1 MIRLQWN
8 LIQKLFM
15 KTIGLLGGLSWQST
29 ALYYRFINE
38 EINHR
43 LGKNHSARICMYS
56 FDFQEIEYM
65 QHQGLWESLCQ
76 KLIEAALILER
87 SGAEIL
93 LICSNTMH
101 RCFEEIKQSIDIPV
115 VHIAQSSG
123 KILSKLQIGCTGL
136 IGTSFLVHSNIYT
149 SLLKNQFDIE
159 VLIPTNKQINLINAI
174 IYSEL
179 VKGII
184 RDESKKQ
191 VLEAMDDLISRG
203 AQSVILGCTEI
214 PLMILQGDCSVP
226 VIDTTYVHA
235 VSAVDA
241 SLH

>member
-1 MIRLQWN
+1 
-8 LIQKLFM
+8 M

-65 QHQGLWESLCQ
+65 QHQGLWDNLCQ
-76 KLIEAALILER
+76 KLIEAALKLEKC
-87 SGAEIL
+87 GAEML

-101 RCFEEIKQSIDIPV
+101 RCFEEVKQSVDIPV
-115 VHIAQSSG
+115 MHIAQSSG
-123 KILSKLQIGCTGL
+123 IILNKLQIGCTGL
-136 IGTSFLVHSNIYT
+136 IGTRFLVHSNIYK

-159 VLIPTNKQINLINAI
+159 VLIPTNKQINLINSI

-179 VKGII
+179 VKGLI
-184 RDESKKQ
+184 RGESKEQ
-191 VLEAMDDLISRG
+191 ILEVIDDLIRRG
-203 AQSVILGCTEI
+203 AHSVILGCTEI
-214 PLMILQGDCSVP
+214 PIMIHQADCRVP

-235 VSAVDA
+235 ISAVDA